1 MKFVYSLTK
10 EIADLSNTE
19 DARMMG
25 AILLKNFIIN
35 KTKVSL
41 QQNLTEISLG

>member
-10 EIADLSNTE
+10 EIADLNNTE
-19 DARMMG
+19 HARMMG

-35 KTKVSL
+35 KTKVDIL
-41 QQNLTEISLG
+41 QNLAEM